1 MCVCVCVCE
10 PVNSK
15 LAGRGRVR
23 RREVG
28 HGVSIVRYIWSN
40 NSGRK
45 RKVILA
51 ATKEKIFLVMT
62 NDLHSDF
69 DAIQWNP
76 PL

>member
-1 MCVCVCVCE
+1 M
-10 PVNSK
+10 
-15 LAGRGRVR
+15 
-23 RREVG
+23 G

-45 RKVILA
+45 WEVILA